1 MKKLTF
7 LVFVVSL
14 LFTACHKNHSERI
27 EAQGVVDGTVV
38 TIKSQVTGTIDLAVQ
53 AGQEVKTGT
62 LLARI
67 DSRKLET
74 QLEALQLEKS
84 ELLLNRRTLQTSIKL
99 IERQLAYFKRQEA
112 RFARLVENDSLPRE
126 KKESIELERL
136 RSETQL
142 FDQQQKLAQLDLTE
156 QKLAVRETQLKL
168 QLADHQL
175 LSAHDGWILES
186 YVESGETVFP
196 GSAVVDLLVRSDL
209 NIDIFLEERE
219 LADIAIGNKAEVL
232 VDGKTSALSA
242 VVRTVSRNAEF
253 SSKYI
258 ISEKERQSLLYKVT
272 LGLAPD
278 PALKIG
284 QPVTVRLQAAQ

>member
-1 MKKLTF
+1 MKKLTV
-7 LVFVVSL
+7 LIFVVSL
-14 LFTACHKNHSERI
+14 LSAACQKNHSERI

-156 QKLAVRETQLKL
+156 QKITVRETQLKL
-168 QLADHQL
+168 QLADHHL

-186 YVESGETVFP
+186 YAESGETVFP

-232 VDGKTSALSA
+232 VDGKASALSA

-272 LGLAPD
+272 LSVAPD